1 MGSPDDNRLRFQL
14 RFTPARVVRRKKD
27 GFVSEE
33 IRKNFASDNVTPICP
48 EVMAALIAAN
58 EGSVGSYGEDD
69 LTRSLN
75 ERFGEVFDTE
85 VAVFPIA
92 TGTAAN
98 SVALSALV
106 SPYGSVL
113 CDESAHINT
122 DEGGAP
128 EFYTHGAKL
137 VCISSAE
144 GRMDPATLTP
154 ALKSNAE
161 SGILSPVI
169 QALSLTQANE
179 WGTVYSTDTLAE
191 LSRIAHDHD
200 LAVHLDGAR
209 LGNAL
214 AHLGCTPAAGTWKAG
229 VDVLSFGG
237 TKAGAMAAEAVV
249 FFLNDRTR
257 PLVKNFLRRIKRSG
271 NLWSKHRFL
280 SAQLLALLQNDVWLK
295 NAAHANAMAQRLVDG
310 LRRHAAAQMP
320 YERQSNEVFVILPD
334 LLLKDLEE
342 AGYGFY
348 RWPTPEG
355 VSGTLIRLVT
365 SYYTRPED
373 VDALLAEIAA

>member
-1 MGSPDDNRLRFQL
+1 M
-14 RFTPARVVRRKKD
+14 
-27 GFVSEE
+27 SEE

-48 EVMAALIAAN
+48 EVMAALLAAN
-58 EGSVGSYGEDD
+58 AGSVGSYGADD
-69 LTRSLN
+69 LTQSLN
-75 ERFGEVFDTE
+75 KRFGDIFETE

-98 SVALSALV
+98 SIALSALV
-106 SPYGSVL
+106 SPYGAVL
-113 CDESAHINT
+113 CDQSAHINT

-128 EFYTHGAKL
+128 EFYMHGAKL
-137 VCISSAE
+137 VCIPSAE
-144 GRMDPATLTP
+144 GKFDPATMP
-154 ALKSNAE
+154 AVLRNNEE

-179 WGTVYSTDTLAE
+179 WGLVYSLEELAA
-191 LSRIAHDHD
+191 LTRIAHDHG
-200 LAVHLDGAR
+200 LSVHLDGAR
-209 LGNAL
+209 LGNAV
-214 AHLGCTPAAGTWKAG
+214 AHLGCSPADVTWKAG

-249 FFLNDRTR
+249 FFLNERTR
-257 PLVKNFLRRIKRSG
+257 PLVKEFLRRIKRSG

-280 SAQLLALLQNDVWLK
+280 SAQLHALLENDVWLQ
-295 NAAHANAMAQRLVDG
+295 NAAHANQMAQRLVDG
-310 LRRHAAAQMP
+310 LRRHPAAQMP

-334 LLLKDLEE
+334 LVLKDLE
-342 AGYGFY
+342 AVGYTFY
-348 RWPTPEG
+348 RWPTPED